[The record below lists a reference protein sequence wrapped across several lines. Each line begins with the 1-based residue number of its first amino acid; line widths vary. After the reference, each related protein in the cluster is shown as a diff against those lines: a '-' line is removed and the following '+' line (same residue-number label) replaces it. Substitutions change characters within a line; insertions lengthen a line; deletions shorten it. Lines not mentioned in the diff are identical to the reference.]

1 MSHSIWHFR
10 SKRGFHCLIWSRWSV
25 FYSNWREA
33 CMALASYVPTLKL
46 AIHFESWQKYNIL
59 CLLHICVHA
68 LSLHDCMTYALANAW
83 RQPYLPYVSIPSNVR
98 ATADTTTSSS
108 RLPIAQAGHP
118 PGKNVGFCSYMIHCM
133 WVWLH
138 MQDSGPAAMV
148 WPVRP
153 WPYRFWRGEKG
164 VAWILTYACVVEW
177 PLRAVRRSLGRL
189 RDLQVFK
196 HSK

>member
-10 SKRGFHCLIWSRWSV
+10 SKKGFHCLIWSRWSV

-68 LSLHDCMTYALANAW
+68 CTRLDDCMAYALANAW
-83 RQPYLPYVSIPSNVR
+83 RQPHRLCTYLPYVSVPSNVR
-98 ATADTTTSSS
+98 ATADTTTTSI

-118 PGKNVGFCSYMIHCM
+118 PAMEGENVGFCSYMIHCM

-138 MQDSGPAAMV
+138 TSKTGVHVVQETNKNRYPDYCHHNNSGYTV
-148 WPVRP
+148 
-153 WPYRFWRGEKG
+153 YINKNE
-164 VAWILTYACVVEW
+164 ICSYI
-177 PLRAVRRSLGRL
+177 S
-189 RDLQVFK
+189 
-196 HSK
+196 